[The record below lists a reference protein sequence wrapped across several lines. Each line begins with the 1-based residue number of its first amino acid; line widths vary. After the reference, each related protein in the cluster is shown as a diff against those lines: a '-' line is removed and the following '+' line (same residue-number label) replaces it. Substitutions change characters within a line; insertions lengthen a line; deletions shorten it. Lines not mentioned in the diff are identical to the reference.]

1 MSSQKDKE
9 DFSSYDGGPLNGGSL
24 AGVSVDTIKAYSD
37 AVNNIN
43 KTRSNLRLEEESKLS
58 KLRLDEAEQLSLQ
71 KRRDADE
78 QELRRLE
85 AERAT
90 APRLTEMRGPLPVN
104 TRERAA
110 VMAQRQAAR
119 WTTAKENYYR
129 TLRNRVGFAS
139 PEGEAAKM
147 RHDRANEIYKESE
160 YIHTDP
166 NGHWKRY
173 WDGVDARRNAQI
185 ERQKAKDALWDR
197 RLTTVFGSDYV
208 GGLQKIPGAAKQ
220 AREDLMNVSKYYHDN
235 SKGLGD
241 LIDAY
246 VHNSHGSFDK
256 MDGDARRLIETVV
269 PNLIGKDA
277 KGNPTSYNVGS
288 RTDMEAVEKL
298 SPKDKYTLT
307 KTIMQFHREN
317 PQALRNWQQLPK
329 ESLSSAKSAAR
340 EAKEQRNRDAKEQRN
355 RDAVRRRLEYVFG
368 KDWRK
373 DIPTTQYEDRVIS
386 GLDNIDKFF
395 ANTSRSSYVD
405 MVTAMA
411 HDPKFRSRLTKEE
424 LSTLLPDYYT
434 SPSSANPKQQPGGA
448 SIVNN
453 PEAVASEDSIN
464 KLTRAQRAKISSL
477 VLQRQ
482 RQISAR
488 KQEAKNK
495 AKS

>member
-1 MSSQKDKE
+1 MSTNKNKE

-37 AVNNIN
+37 AVNDIN

-90 APRLTEMRGPLPVN
+90 APRLTPMSGPITAN
-104 TRERAA
+104 SRERAA
-110 VMAQRQAAR
+110 ITAQRQASV
-119 WTTAKENYYR
+119 WTPAKENYYR
-129 TLRNRVGFAS
+129 TRRQRLGYS
-139 PEGEAAKM
+139 TPEGEAEAM
-147 RHDRANEIYKESE
+147 RRGRAEEIYDHSES
-160 YIHTDP
+160 IRTDKA
-166 NGHWKRY
+166 GHWKRY
-173 WDGVDARRNAQI
+173 WDGVNAKRDAQI

-208 GGLQKIPGAAKQ
+208 EGLQKTPGAAKQ

-235 SKGLGD
+235 FKGLGD

-246 VHNSHGSFDK
+246 VHNPHGSFGGMGK
-256 MDGDARRLIETVV
+256 DALRLVETAV
-269 PNLIGKDA
+269 PKLYVKDA
-277 KGNPTSYNVGS
+277 KGDPTTFNMDA
-288 RTDMEAVEKL
+288 RADMKAVEKL

-307 KTIMQFHREN
+307 KAIMQFHREN
-317 PQALRNWQQLPK
+317 PQALRDWQQLPK

-340 EAKEQRNRDAKEQRN
+340 GAKEQRNRGAKEQRNRDAIH
-355 RDAVRRRLEYVFG
+355 RRLEYVFG

-386 GLDNIDKFF
+386 GLDNIGKFF
-395 ANTSRSSYVD
+395 ANTSWSSYAG

-411 HDPKFRSRLTKEE
+411 HDPRFRSRLTKEE
-424 LSTLLPDYYT
+424 LSILLPDYYA
-434 SPSSANPKQQPGGA
+434 SPSSANPKRQPGAA
-448 SIVNN
+448 SSVNN
-453 PEAVASEDSIN
+453 PEAVASEDSIK
-464 KLTRAQRAKISSL
+464 KLTRARRAKIASF
-477 VLQRQ
+477 VMQHQRQ
-482 RQISAR
+482 KSA
-488 KQEAKNK
+488 QDAKNK